1 MRDYIITYTGKP
13 FYAAD
18 LTPESIDIRDIAHA
32 LSYLCRGNGQVTSF
46 FSVGQHCLHCA
57 REARARGMSVRVTL
71 GCLLHDGSEAYM
83 CDVPRP
89 YKQYIPGYRQQEE
102 KLLAEIYKKFIGDS
116 LSPEELAQIKTVD
129 DDMLW
134 FDLQTLLHGSAEGEK
149 PVMAT
154 EFSYDVLPFEEVER
168 QYLALFEELTEEL
181 NR

>member
-1 MRDYIITYTGKP
+1 
-13 FYAAD
+13 
-18 LTPESIDIRDIAHA
+18 
-32 LSYLCRGNGQVTSF
+32 
-46 FSVGQHCLHCA
+46 
-57 REARARGMSVRVTL
+57 
-71 GCLLHDGSEAYM
+71 M

-154 EFSYDVLPFEEVER
+154 AFSYDVIPFEEVER